1 MRTRRYPVRLT
12 RDELELLFDSV
23 AIVLVDI
30 KNDIDGFVV
39 SNDDDA
45 KFKRSMLDQ
54 LALYL
59 DMYDNLER
67 VYKKTKGDKN
77 DNL

>member
-1 MRTRRYPVRLT
+1 M
-12 RDELELLFDSV
+12 
-23 AIVLVDI
+23 LVDI